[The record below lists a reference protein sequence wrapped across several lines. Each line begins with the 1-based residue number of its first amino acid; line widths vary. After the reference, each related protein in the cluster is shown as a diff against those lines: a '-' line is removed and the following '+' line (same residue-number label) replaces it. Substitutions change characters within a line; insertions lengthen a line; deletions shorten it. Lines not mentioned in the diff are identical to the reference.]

1 MNGNMWKACVM
12 LLSLLVKC
20 LGSVFPKCVMIIN
33 IEIWIHKKI
42 ILNDPN
48 QCSEDS
54 GVSFQNY
61 KRKRCL
67 QHSCSKIQPQ
77 ESMLSL
83 QKTRQDKYSTLVAFL
98 FEWLS
103 ILENTFAVL
112 KVEKLIYERI
122 FAPTSFI
129 KSNPTISII
138 FNFIIIYPCLF
149 SFFV

>member
-1 MNGNMWKACVM
+1 MWKACVM

-20 LGSVFPKCVMIIN
+20 LGSVFPKRVMIIN

-122 FAPTSFI
+122 FAPTSLI